1 MEILNR
7 DDLPKGGFESVREHR
22 LVVDPKVFGP
32 RATQSKAWT
41 GIGNFVYLADAR
53 FVPNGETKMHS
64 HKEIDVIS
72 VLVDGR
78 IAHEGSLEHG
88 QSLSTNNVQAQRA
101 GGEGFTHNEI
111 NPDDD
116 WNRMIQLWVLPEEA
130 GQPSGYK
137 VFKPKQGEVVRVY
150 GGSVDQDAT
159 FAADA
164 RIDVALLNQG
174 QSFSMK
180 GYFLA
185 YITRGK
191 GIANGENVKDG
202 NLFRGE
208 SLEFEA
214 VENVQMIVIST
225 SNEAD

>member
-7 DDLPKGGFESVREHR
+7 DDLPKGGFAGVREHQ

-32 RATQSKAWT
+32 RAAQSKAWS

-53 FVPNGETKMHS
+53 FVPNGETGRHP

-72 VLVDGR
+72 VLVDGH

-88 QSLSTNNVQAQRA
+88 QSLSANDVQAQRA

-130 GQPSGYK
+130 GQLAQYK
-137 VFKPKQGEVVRVY
+137 IYKPKQGEVVRVY
-150 GGSVDQDAT
+150 GGTAEQDET
-159 FAADA
+159 FAANT
-164 RIDVALLNQG
+164 RIDVALLNPG
-174 QSFSMK
+174 QSFSME
-180 GYFLA
+180 GNFLA
-185 YITRGK
+185 YITRGE
-191 GIANGENVKDG
+191 GTANGEGVKDG
-202 NLFRGE
+202 NLFRGQD
-208 SLEFEA
+208 LEFEA
-214 VENVQMIVIST
+214 TENVQLIVTST
-225 SNEAD
+225 SI